1 MALAL
6 AGVISGL
13 IQLFITPVL
22 LARCELARLY
32 RISCLLWVPCFLCVP
47 LLSFCVPYSPAVLWT
62 AIAALLGLSKIAC
75 LAYATGMIL
84 VKGASPSPSELGA
97 ANGLVQTFMCGS
109 RSFAPAVASALFGLG
124 AGGWWAVALGVLA
137 LGGWALSWG
146 VICEGEIDRDAPVC
160 AFE

>member
-1 MALAL
+1 MALSLSGVL
-6 AGVISGL
+6 AGLLQV
-13 IQLFITPVL
+13 FVTPIL
-22 LARCELARLY
+22 LARCNLARLY
-32 RISCLLWVPCFLCVP
+32 RISCMLWVPVFIFVPFLSLFATSPALLWV
-47 LLSFCVPYSPAVLWT
+47 

-109 RSFAPAVASALFGLG
+109 RSFAPAGASALFSAMPGAWWAIALG
-124 AGGWWAVALGVLA
+124 ILAIGGWV
-137 LGGWALSWG
+137 LSWG
-146 VICEGEIDRDAPVC
+146 VVCEGEVDRDAAAC